1 MNSCKYLDCDWCC
14 APIGVK
20 TNANLGECINPNN
33 CPYLKSQMKETDIS
47 TVLIE
52 GDIATIMG
60 VKYQRV
66 IEPKPEPETLYE
78 ALTNLGYYEDNCD
91 EIVDAVEK
99 WLPDEVEVDTEE
111 YNAGWNDAIKAL
123 KDKLR

>member
-1 MNSCKYLDCDWCC
+1 MTE
-14 APIGVK
+14 V
-20 TNANLGECINPNN
+20 
-33 CPYLKSQMKETDIS
+33 DIS

-52 GDIATIMG
+52 GDTATIMG

-66 IEPKPEPETLYE
+66 IEPKPQTLYE
-78 ALTNLGYYEDNCD
+78 IFCAEQGQFINREVICD
-91 EIVDAVEK
+91 IVKK

-111 YNAGWNDAIKAL
+111 YNAGWNDAIKTL